1 MTNEGTTLIQSYD
14 VQAEV
19 LHKITE
25 LKAQGFKEED
35 MYVIAKYDD
44 QLSMVQGQTNV
55 HLEAQED
62 ENIMS
67 KFKAFISG
75 EDSTRHAFTQ
85 MGLGSSEADDY
96 YQQVENGKLVLYVNS
111 EYSTTYKP
119 ETNTST
125 TARMTTAEEVHLR
138 SQPESFNPKEESKPS
153 ERTIQ
158 DTEAINKNHHRQESD
173 ITNMVE
179 AKKNQH
185 HLF

>member
-14 VQAEV
+14 IQAEV
-19 LHKITE
+19 LHKINE

-55 HLEAQED
+55 HLDAQED
-62 ENIMS
+62 DDIMS
-67 KFKAFISG
+67 RFKAFITG

-96 YQQVENGKLVLYVNS
+96 YRQVENGKLVLYVNS
-111 EYSTTYKP
+111 DYSTTYKP
-119 ETNTST
+119 QTNTST

-138 SQPESFNPKEESKPS
+138 SQPESFDQ
-153 ERTIQ
+153 ERNIQ
-158 DTEAINKNHHRQESD
+158 DTEAINTNHHRDESD

-185 HLF
+185 HLY

>member
-19 LHKITE
+19 LHKINE
-25 LKAQGFKEED
+25 LKAQGYKEED
-35 MYVIAKYDD
+35 MYVIAKQDE
-44 QLSMVQGQTNV
+44 QLTMVQGQTNV
-55 HLEAQED
+55 HLDVQED

-75 EDSTRHAFTQ
+75 EDSTRHAFAQ

-111 EYSTTYKP
+111 DYSTTYQPK
-119 ETNTST
+119 TNTPT

-138 SQPESFNPKEESKPS
+138 SQPKSIDGV
-153 ERTIQ
+153 ERNIQ
-158 DTEAINKNHHRQESD
+158 DTEPVNPNSHRDESD
-173 ITNMVE
+173 ITKMVDN
-179 AKKNQH
+179 KKDQQ

>member
-19 LHKITE
+19 LHKINE

-35 MYVIAKYDD
+35 MYVIAKYDN

-55 HLEAQED
+55 HLDAQEE

-85 MGLGSSEADDY
+85 MGLASTEADDY

-111 EYSTTYKP
+111 EYSASYEP
-119 ETNTST
+119 QTNTST

-138 SQPESFNPKEESKPS
+138 SEPESLNRKQETNPSK
-153 ERTIQ
+153 RNIQ
-158 DTEAINKNHHRQESD
+158 DTEAINTNHHRNESD

-185 HLF
+185 HLY